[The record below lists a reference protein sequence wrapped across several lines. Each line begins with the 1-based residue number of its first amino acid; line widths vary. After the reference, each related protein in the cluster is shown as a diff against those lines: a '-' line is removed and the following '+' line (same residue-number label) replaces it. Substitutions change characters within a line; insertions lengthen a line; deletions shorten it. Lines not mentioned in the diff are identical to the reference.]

1 MRTPDGRRVMALSS
15 AVRPR
20 RADGLSVGYL
30 TARFTLLCMGV
41 WLHAADTLVTATI
54 APAIV
59 EDIGG
64 IVYINW
70 TMSLYEVGAIIAG
83 AAATVLCLQ
92 WGIKRL
98 FIGATLLY
106 GIGCLMGAVA
116 PTMGI
121 LVSARLVQGM
131 GGGML
136 LTLCYVAVESW
147 FEPGRWGRMYSLIA
161 VIWGAG
167 SLLGPLIGG
176 LFANA
181 HSWRG
186 AFWSFAA
193 QAAVLVALAALLLP
207 GSTENRAVQMS
218 GKWPVLP
225 LSILS
230 LATLLFAEVGALST
244 STSPAEV
251 RSALGCLVGITLL
264 YIAARLDRRSP
275 VRLLPS
281 QLLDPSHPVGAAL
294 LMVFALSV
302 ATTGFWAYGPI
313 IVKILFG
320 TQPLVIGYILAG
332 ECIAWSVA
340 TLAVASATPAAD
352 VWLIRGG
359 ALGVAMGAAGF
370 AVAVPSGSLAGMI
383 VCGLLQGAGFGLCWP
398 VVVQRT
404 VRFADSAEQSL
415 ASASVSVVQRIG
427 YAVGTAAVGIAAN
440 ISGLADGISVAAA
453 KTAGFWVFAA
463 FIPILLIGLVS
474 AWKFTSPASDLTA
487 PEAPKIDAEPG

>member
-1 MRTPDGRRVMALSS
+1 MTA
-15 AVRPR
+15 AHPR
-20 RADGLSVGYL
+20 RADSLSPGCI
-30 TARFTLLCMGV
+30 TARFTLLCVGV
-41 WLHAADTLVTATI
+41 WLHSADTLVTATI

-59 EDIGG
+59 ENIGG

-83 AAATVLCLQ
+83 AAATVLCLR

-106 GIGCLMGAVA
+106 GIGCLLGAAA
-116 PTMGI
+116 PTMGV

-136 LTLCYVAVESW
+136 LTLCYIAVESW
-147 FEPGRWGRMYSLIA
+147 FAPRLWGRMYSLIA

-176 LFANA
+176 LFASA

-186 AFWSFAA
+186 AFWAFAA
-193 QAAVLVALAALLLP
+193 QAGVLVALAGLLLP
-207 GSTENRAVQMS
+207 KSTEQRTAHS
-218 GKWPVLP
+218 STKWPVLP

-230 LATLLFAEVGALST
+230 VATLLFAEVGALST
-244 STSPAEV
+244 PTSTG
-251 RSALGCLVGITLL
+251 ALESIVGCLIGIALL
-264 YIAARLDRRSP
+264 YLAARLDRRSP

-281 QLLDPSHPVGAAL
+281 QLLEPSHPVGAAL

-302 ATTGFWAYGPI
+302 ATTGFWAYGPL

-359 ALGVAMGAAGF
+359 AMGVALGAAGF
-370 AVAVPSGSLAGMI
+370 AIAVPSGSLAGMI
-383 VCGLLQGAGFGLCWP
+383 ACGLLQGAGFGLCWP
-398 VVVQRT
+398 IVVQRT
-404 VRFADSAEQSL
+404 VRYSDPAEQSL

-463 FIPILLIGLVS
+463 FIPVLLIGLAS
-474 AWKFTSPASDLTA
+474 AWRFTSSAAGVTSA
-487 PEAPKIDAEPG
+487 EAPKVAAEAG

>member
-1 MRTPDGRRVMALSS
+1 MTA
-15 AVRPR
+15 AHPR
-20 RADGLSVGYL
+20 RADKLTVGCV
-30 TARFTLLCMGV
+30 TAQFALLCMGV
-41 WLHAADTLVTATI
+41 WLHSADTLVTATI

-59 EDIGG
+59 ENIGG

-83 AAATVLCLQ
+83 AAATVLCLR

-106 GIGCLMGAVA
+106 GMGCLTGAAA

-147 FEPGRWGRMYSLIA
+147 FEPRLWGRMYSLIA

-167 SLLGPLIGG
+167 SLLGPLLGS
-176 LFANA
+176 LFASA
-181 HSWRG
+181 HGWRG
-186 AFWSFAA
+186 AFWAFAA
-193 QAAVLVALAALLLP
+193 QAAVLAPLAGLLLP
-207 GSTENRAVQMS
+207 GSTQKRAAPTSVT
-218 GKWPVLP
+218 WPVLP
-225 LSILS
+225 LSALS
-230 LATLLFAEVGALST
+230 VATLLFAEVGALST
-244 STSPAEV
+244 PTPAGAV
-251 RSALGCLVGITLL
+251 KSVVGCLLGITLL
-264 YIAARLDRRSP
+264 YAAARLDRRSA

-302 ATTGFWAYGPI
+302 ATTGFWAYGPL

-332 ECIAWSVA
+332 ECIAWSIA

-359 ALGVAMGAAGF
+359 ALGVALGAAGF
-370 AVAVPSGSLAGMI
+370 AIAVPSGSLTGMI
-383 VCGLLQGAGFGLCWP
+383 ACGLLQGAGFGLCWP
-398 VVVQRT
+398 IVVQRT
-404 VRFADSAEQSL
+404 VRFADAAEQSL

-440 ISGLADGISVAAA
+440 ISGLADDISIAAA

-474 AWKFTSPASDLTA
+474 AWRFTSSAT
-487 PEAPKIDAEPG
+487 EAPAAEEPKIAAETG